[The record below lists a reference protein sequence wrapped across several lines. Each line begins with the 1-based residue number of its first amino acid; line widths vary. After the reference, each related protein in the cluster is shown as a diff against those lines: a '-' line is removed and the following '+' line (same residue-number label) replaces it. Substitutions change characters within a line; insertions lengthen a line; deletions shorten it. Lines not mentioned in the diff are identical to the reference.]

1 MRRDTLGIL
10 THIITIPYH
19 HGPQDARMLQSEEN
33 PMSDLIRI
41 SLSIDQRLLDALEKM
56 LETSRYTN
64 RSEFIRDMIRE
75 RLVQQEWKSNR
86 EVVGTITLV
95 FDHHQRLLSKKLT
108 ELQHRHH
115 DLILATTHVHL
126 DHDICLEAIIVKGR
140 ARNIREITD
149 LLRQQKGVLHATVS
163 LSSTG
168 KKLH

>member
-1 MRRDTLGIL
+1 
-10 THIITIPYH
+10 
-19 HGPQDARMLQSEEN
+19 
-33 PMSDLIRI
+33 MSDLIRI

-64 RSEFIRDMIRE
+64 RSEFVRDMIRE

-95 FDHHQRLLSKKLT
+95 FNHHQRLLSKKLT
-108 ELQHRHH
+108 ELQHRQH

-126 DHDICLEAIIVKGR
+126 DHDLCLEAIIVKGH
-140 ARNIREITD
+140 ARKIREITD

-168 KKLH
+168 KRLH